1 MNTFPTNRLAL
12 LPVIALAALALAPG
26 CSSRRA
32 RAASPPVAQAPLAQ
46 SPFYMPAPAPDA
58 ASRNDVL
65 ALDQKVNSVNDQVA
79 ALNQKLDEMRAQPA
93 PMAMPAPMPSYD
105 LPPAAAHPVASGD
118 GEAARF
124 AETLRSRGVDGLEQR
139 GGTVMVRLTDAFR
152 PGSDNLKGD
161 VELAKTL
168 QAVAEGLQLSPGARV
183 QVVGH
188 SDMTPIKKSPWADN
202 TALSR
207 ARAQTV
213 ARVLSENGV
222 RSYIDVDGR
231 GESEPLVSPEQ
242 SKSDQSKNR
251 RVEVQV
257 TF

>member
-1 MNTFPTNRLAL
+1 MNTFSTNKLAL
-12 LPVIALAALALAPG
+12 LPLIALTALALAPG

-32 RAASPPVAQAPLAQ
+32 RAASPPVAQAPV
-46 SPFYMPAPAPDA
+46 YMQAPAPDA

-93 PMAMPAPMPSYD
+93 PMPMPAPMPSYE
-105 LPPAAAHPVASGD
+105 PPAGPSSHSVASGD

-188 SDMTPIKKSPWADN
+188 SDMTPIKKSPWPDN